1 MSRGGDRS
9 APPEPAKRRFHDA
22 DGVPTPT
29 SAAVIVIVV
38 PFLVAL
44 AMFAGFYVYMT
55 SIR

>member
-1 MSRGGDRS
+1 MPD
-9 APPEPAKRRFHDA
+9 KRFHDE

-44 AMFAGFYVYMT
+44 AMFAGFYVYLT
-55 SIR
+55 NR